1 MNSYLTINILLC
13 AYATFFIDPSVGIIQ
28 VDPVLIV
35 NNPVVNRYSLGFT
48 GFITGSGV
56 SKSYGR
62 YQLSFDEKP
71 P

>member
-1 MNSYLTINILLC
+1 MPPFLLIHLLV
-13 AYATFFIDPSVGIIQ
+13 YIQ
-28 VDPVLIV
+28 VEPVLIV

-56 SKSYGR
+56 PKSYGR
-62 YQLSFDEKP
+62 YRLSFDEKP